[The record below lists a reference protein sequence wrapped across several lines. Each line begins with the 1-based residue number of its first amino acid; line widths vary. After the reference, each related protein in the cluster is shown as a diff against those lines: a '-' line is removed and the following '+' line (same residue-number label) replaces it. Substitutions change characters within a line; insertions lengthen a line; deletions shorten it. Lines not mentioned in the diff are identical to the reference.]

1 MTGTEKISPNLWD
14 YADPFT
20 VSLSV
25 DAADIDGLGHTN
37 NVVYVRWCEQV
48 AWAHSVSLG
57 LDLSAYESLDRAM
70 AITHSEYRYL
80 QASRLSDEVTAATWI
95 VRWDK
100 RFTMERRFQIV
111 RNSDGVS
118 LLRGAQRFACIAL
131 QSGRPKRMP
140 PEFVEGYGP
149 AVREIEDLPPLG

>member
-80 QASRLSDEVTAATWI
+80 QASRLGDEVTAATCI

-100 RFTMERRFQIV
+100 RLTMERRFHTDVQEAKVKNDIY
-111 RNSDGVS
+111 NW
-118 LLRGAQRFACIAL
+118 LQRAKD
-131 QSGRPKRMP
+131 SGHM
-140 PEFVEGYGP
+140 
-149 AVREIEDLPPLG
+149 D